1 MGLFNK
7 ISGLL
12 GRIVKTG
19 KKVLLPL
26 AEIAA
31 VAGAPI
37 GGAIGSIIPGIGT
50 AAGTA
55 AGTAIQTGANKL
67 LNFLK

>member
-7 ISGLL
+7 ISGFL
-12 GRIVKTG
+12 GRIANIG
-19 KKVLLPL
+19 KRVLKPL

-55 AGTAIQTGANKL
+55 AGTAIQAGADKL
-67 LNFLK
+67 LNFFK